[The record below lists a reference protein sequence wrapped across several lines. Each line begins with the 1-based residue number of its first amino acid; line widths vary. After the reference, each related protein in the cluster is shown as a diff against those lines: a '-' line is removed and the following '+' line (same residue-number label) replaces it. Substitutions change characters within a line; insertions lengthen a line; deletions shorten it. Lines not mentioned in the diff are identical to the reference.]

1 MARTKIAETVAAQ
14 LADPCESLYR
24 LISFTSRDLRYVVRQ
39 ELRQWGLT
47 GTQFGVLLGAA
58 DGGSVGEIA
67 DGIFSDP
74 TSIGRVIERME
85 AAGLVERYRQPPDRR
100 VVWVRLQP
108 EGERLLGK
116 VLPRHVARTTEV
128 LGRLP
133 EDERSQLVELLTKV
147 RRQAAEAGSSARSEE

>member
-1 MARTKIAETVAAQ
+1 MARTKIAETVEAQ

-24 LISFTSRDLRYVVRQ
+24 LISFTSRDLRYALRQ

-58 DGGSVGEIA
+58 NGGSVGEIA

-85 AAGLVERYRQPPDRR
+85 AARLVERYRRPPDRR

-108 EGERLLGK
+108 AGERLLKK
-116 VLPRHVARTTEV
+116 VLPRHVARTNDV
-128 LGRLP
+128 LGFLSP
-133 EDERSQLVELLTKV
+133 EQREQLVDLLTRV
-147 RRQAAEAGSSARSEE
+147 RRHVAEAGSSAGSEE